1 MERRRRAARAPHE
14 VPQALHDEPKTGS
27 QSRLLTPGFRA
38 IVATQVFS
46 LLGIEILQF
55 VLPLHLLNLTGSGTL
70 YGGVVAAGFVPYI
83 ALSPMGGVIADRT
96 RKRGV
101 MAALDAV
108 LALIMLGYLAC
119 SGSQH
124 LVGITVFVLMVAF
137 AAQAIYHPCVQSALP
152 LVVPTERIPQAA
164 AVANQ
169 VSMITGIGGPVI
181 GGMVFGFF
189 GLAPIVVVAAVS
201 FAVSSALVLA
211 FVRIPYEPP
220 VRTEGVL
227 RTAAG
232 DIRDALHFLRMRPV
246 LWQIIAAA
254 TLINLF
260 GSAHGHRAGGACRG
274 RASGRRARGVHA
286 GALHGE
292 GHAAPRWACGGR
304 YRGRGGCAARC
315 GGALRCVRGHARELS
330 LGDGVLHG
338 GVDPYDVVSADGDAG
353 RARRQS
359 DGARDDVRQS
369 GYSCGADSVRCGV
382 RPCEPMVRRCA
393 GGGGNGACG
402 GANVALLPPRGMTLA
417 AEVRSQRMNRQ
428 HRVSAIH
435 VLGACESRGADC
447 GQGRIHAS

>member
-27 QSRLLTPGFRA
+27 QGRLLTPGFRA
-38 IVATQVFS
+38 IVVAQVFS

-152 LVVPTERIPQAA
+152 LVVPTERIPQAT

-260 GSAHGHRAGGACRG
+260 GSSFINIGTPYIVTESLGLSNQLMGIAQ
-274 RASGRRARGVHA
+274 
-286 GALHGE
+286 GAL
-292 GHAAPRWACGGR
+292 AVGGLL
-304 YRGRGGCAARC
+304 
-315 GGALRCVRGHARELS
+315 GGAL
-330 LGDGVLHG
+330 
-338 GVDPYDVVSADGDAG
+338 VVFMPERFTVKAT
-353 RARRQS
+353 
-359 DGARDDVRQS
+359 
-369 GYSCGADSVRCGV
+369 
-382 RPCEPMVRRCA
+382 
-393 GGGGNGACG
+393 
-402 GANVALLPPRGMTLA
+402 PRLVGLA
-417 AEVRSQRMNRQ
+417 AAGIGAVAAVLLVAGEPYVAFAGMLASYLWVMVCCMAASILMTSYLQMETPDELTGKVMGLAMMFGNLATPAGQIAYGAALDLASPWFVAALAAVATALVAVPMSRSFR
-428 HRVSAIH
+428 
-435 VLGACESRGADC
+435 RGE
-447 GQGRIHAS
+447 

>member
-27 QSRLLTPGFRA
+27 QSRLLTPRFRA
-38 IVATQVFS
+38 IVVAQVFS

-55 VLPLHLLNLTGSGTL
+55 VLPLHLLNLTGSGAL

-83 ALSPMGGVIADRT
+83 ALSPVGGVIADRT

-152 LVVPTERIPQAA
+152 LVVPTERIPQAT

-260 GSAHGHRAGGACRG
+260 GSSFINIGTPYIVTESLGLSNQLMGIAQ
-274 RASGRRARGVHA
+274 
-286 GALHGE
+286 GAL
-292 GHAAPRWACGGR
+292 AVGGLL
-304 YRGRGGCAARC
+304 
-315 GGALRCVRGHARELS
+315 GGAL
-330 LGDGVLHG
+330 
-338 GVDPYDVVSADGDAG
+338 VVFMPERFTVKAT
-353 RARRQS
+353 
-359 DGARDDVRQS
+359 
-369 GYSCGADSVRCGV
+369 
-382 RPCEPMVRRCA
+382 
-393 GGGGNGACG
+393 
-402 GANVALLPPRGMTLA
+402 PRLVGLA
-417 AEVRSQRMNRQ
+417 AAGIGSVAAVLLVAGEPYVAFAGMLASYLWVMVCCMAASILMTSYLQMETPDELTGKVMGLAMMFGNLATPAGQIAYGAAFDLASPWFVAALAAVATALVAVPMSRSFR
-428 HRVSAIH
+428 
-435 VLGACESRGADC
+435 RGE
-447 GQGRIHAS
+447 

>member
-1 MERRRRAARAPHE
+1 MESRSRTTRAPHE

-38 IVATQVFS
+38 IVVAQVFS

-55 VLPLHLLNLTGSGTL
+55 VLPLHLLNLTGSGAL

-152 LVVPTERIPQAA
+152 LVVPTERIPQAT

-254 TLINLF
+254 MLINLF
-260 GSAHGHRAGGACRG
+260 GTSFINIGTPYIVTESLGLSNQLMGIAQ
-274 RASGRRARGVHA
+274 
-286 GALHGE
+286 GAL
-292 GHAAPRWACGGR
+292 AVGGLL
-304 YRGRGGCAARC
+304 
-315 GGALRCVRGHARELS
+315 GGAL
-330 LGDGVLHG
+330 
-338 GVDPYDVVSADGDAG
+338 VVFMPERFTVKAT
-353 RARRQS
+353 
-359 DGARDDVRQS
+359 
-369 GYSCGADSVRCGV
+369 
-382 RPCEPMVRRCA
+382 
-393 GGGGNGACG
+393 
-402 GANVALLPPRGMTLA
+402 PRLVGLA
-417 AEVRSQRMNRQ
+417 AAGIGAVAAVLLVAGEPYVAFAGMLASYLWVMVCCMAASILMTSYLQMETPDELTGKVMGLAMMFGNLATPAGQIAYGAAFDLASPWFVAALAAVATALVAVPMSRSFR
-428 HRVSAIH
+428 
-435 VLGACESRGADC
+435 RGE
-447 GQGRIHAS
+447 

>member
-1 MERRRRAARAPHE
+1 MESRSRTTRAPHE

-38 IVATQVFS
+38 IVVAQVFS

-108 LALIMLGYLAC
+108 LALIMLGYIAC

-137 AAQAIYHPCVQSALP
+137 AAQAIYHSCVQSALP
-152 LVVPTERIPQAA
+152 LVVPTERIPQAT

-211 FVRIPYEPP
+211 FVRIPYEPQ

-260 GSAHGHRAGGACRG
+260 GSSFINIGTPYIVTESLGLSNQLMGIAQGALAVGGLLGGAFVVFMPERFTVE
-274 RASGRRARGVHA
+274 AT
-286 GALHGE
+286 
-292 GHAAPRWACGGR
+292 PRLVG
-304 YRGRGGCAARC
+304 
-315 GGALRCVRGHARELS
+315 
-330 LGDGVLHG
+330 
-338 GVDPYDVVSADGDAG
+338 
-353 RARRQS
+353 
-359 DGARDDVRQS
+359 
-369 GYSCGADSVRCGV
+369 
-382 RPCEPMVRRCA
+382 
-393 GGGGNGACG
+393 
-402 GANVALLPPRGMTLA
+402 LA
-417 AEVRSQRMNRQ
+417 AAGIGAVAAVLLVAGEPYVAFAGMLASYLWVMVCCMAASILMTSYLQMETPDELTGKVMGLAMMFGNLATPAGQIAYGAAFDLASPWFVAALAAVATALVAVPMSRSFR
-428 HRVSAIH
+428 
-435 VLGACESRGADC
+435 RGE
-447 GQGRIHAS
+447 

>member
-14 VPQALHDEPKTGS
+14 VPQVLHDEPKTGS

-38 IVATQVFS
+38 IVVAQVFS

-152 LVVPTERIPQAA
+152 LVVPTERIPQAT

-260 GSAHGHRAGGACRG
+260 GSSFINIGTPYIVTESLGLSNQLMGIAQ
-274 RASGRRARGVHA
+274 
-286 GALHGE
+286 GAL
-292 GHAAPRWACGGR
+292 AVGGLL
-304 YRGRGGCAARC
+304 
-315 GGALRCVRGHARELS
+315 GGAL
-330 LGDGVLHG
+330 
-338 GVDPYDVVSADGDAG
+338 VVFMPERFTVKAT
-353 RARRQS
+353 
-359 DGARDDVRQS
+359 
-369 GYSCGADSVRCGV
+369 
-382 RPCEPMVRRCA
+382 
-393 GGGGNGACG
+393 
-402 GANVALLPPRGMTLA
+402 PRLVGLA
-417 AEVRSQRMNRQ
+417 AAGIGAVAAVLLVAGEPYVAFAGMLASYLWVMVCCMAASILMTSYLQMETPDELTGKVMGLAMMFGNLATPAGQIAYGAAFDLASPWFVAALAAVVAVPMSRSFR
-428 HRVSAIH
+428 
-435 VLGACESRGADC
+435 RGE
-447 GQGRIHAS
+447 

>member
-38 IVATQVFS
+38 IVVAQVFS

-152 LVVPTERIPQAA
+152 LVVPTERIPQAT

-260 GSAHGHRAGGACRG
+260 GSSFINIGTPYIVTESLGLSNKLMGIAQ
-274 RASGRRARGVHA
+274 
-286 GALHGE
+286 GAL
-292 GHAAPRWACGGR
+292 AVGGLL
-304 YRGRGGCAARC
+304 
-315 GGALRCVRGHARELS
+315 GGAL
-330 LGDGVLHG
+330 
-338 GVDPYDVVSADGDAG
+338 VVFMPERFTVKAT
-353 RARRQS
+353 
-359 DGARDDVRQS
+359 
-369 GYSCGADSVRCGV
+369 
-382 RPCEPMVRRCA
+382 
-393 GGGGNGACG
+393 
-402 GANVALLPPRGMTLA
+402 PRLVGLA
-417 AEVRSQRMNRQ
+417 AAGIGAVAAVLLVAEEPYVAFAGMLASYLWVMVCCMAASILMTSYLQMETPDELTGKVMGLAMMFGNLATPAGQIAYGAAFDLASPWLVAALAAVATALVAVPMSRSFR
-428 HRVSAIH
+428 
-435 VLGACESRGADC
+435 RGE
-447 GQGRIHAS
+447 

>member
-1 MERRRRAARAPHE
+1 MESRSRTTRALHE

-38 IVATQVFS
+38 IVVAQLFS

-152 LVVPTERIPQAA
+152 LVVPTERIPQAT

-246 LWQIIAAA
+246 LWRIIAAA

-260 GSAHGHRAGGACRG
+260 GSSFINIGTPYIVTESLGLSNQLMGIAQ
-274 RASGRRARGVHA
+274 
-286 GALHGE
+286 GAL
-292 GHAAPRWACGGR
+292 AVGGLL
-304 YRGRGGCAARC
+304 
-315 GGALRCVRGHARELS
+315 GGAL
-330 LGDGVLHG
+330 
-338 GVDPYDVVSADGDAG
+338 VVFMPERFTVKAT
-353 RARRQS
+353 
-359 DGARDDVRQS
+359 
-369 GYSCGADSVRCGV
+369 
-382 RPCEPMVRRCA
+382 
-393 GGGGNGACG
+393 
-402 GANVALLPPRGMTLA
+402 PRLVGLA
-417 AEVRSQRMNRQ
+417 AAGIGAVAAVLLVAGEPYVAFAGMLASYLWVMVCCMAASILMTSYLQMETPDELTGKVMGLAMMFGNLATPAGQIAYGAAFDLASPWFVAALAAVATALVAVPMSRSFR
-428 HRVSAIH
+428 
-435 VLGACESRGADC
+435 RGE
-447 GQGRIHAS
+447 

>member
-1 MERRRRAARAPHE
+1 MEKRHRTTRAPHE

-27 QSRLLTPGFRA
+27 QSRLFTPGFRA
-38 IVATQVFS
+38 IVVAQVFS

-55 VLPLHLLNLTGSGTL
+55 VFPLHLLNLTGSGTL

-83 ALSPMGGVIADRT
+83 ALSPVGGVIADRT

-152 LVVPTERIPQAA
+152 LVVPTERIPQAT

-189 GLAPIVVVAAVS
+189 GLAPIIVVAAVS

-232 DIRDALHFLRMRPV
+232 DIRDALHFLRTRPV

-260 GSAHGHRAGGACRG
+260 GSSFINIGTPYIVTESLGLSNQLMGIAQ
-274 RASGRRARGVHA
+274 
-286 GALHGE
+286 GAL
-292 GHAAPRWACGGR
+292 AVGGLL
-304 YRGRGGCAARC
+304 
-315 GGALRCVRGHARELS
+315 GGALVVFMPERFTVKATPRLVGLAAA
-330 LGDGVLHG
+330 GIGAVAAVLLVAG
-338 GVDPYDVVSADGDAG
+338 EPYVAFAG
-353 RARRQS
+353 
-359 DGARDDVRQS
+359 
-369 GYSCGADSVRCGV
+369 
-382 RPCEPMVRRCA
+382 
-393 GGGGNGACG
+393 
-402 GANVALLPPRGMTLA
+402 TLA
-417 AEVRSQRMNRQ
+417 SYLWVMVCCMAASILMTSYLQMETPDELTGKVMGLAMMFGNLATPAGQIAYGAAFDLASPWFVAALAAVATALVAVPMSRS
-428 HRVSAIH
+428 
-435 VLGACESRGADC
+435 SRRGE
-447 GQGRIHAS
+447 

>member
-14 VPQALHDEPKTGS
+14 VPQALHDEPKTDS

-38 IVATQVFS
+38 IVVTQVFS

-152 LVVPTERIPQAA
+152 LVVPTECIPQAT

-260 GSAHGHRAGGACRG
+260 GSSFINIGTPYIVTESLGLSNQLMGIAQ
-274 RASGRRARGVHA
+274 
-286 GALHGE
+286 GAL
-292 GHAAPRWACGGR
+292 AVGGLL
-304 YRGRGGCAARC
+304 
-315 GGALRCVRGHARELS
+315 GGAL
-330 LGDGVLHG
+330 
-338 GVDPYDVVSADGDAG
+338 VVFMPERFTVKAT
-353 RARRQS
+353 
-359 DGARDDVRQS
+359 
-369 GYSCGADSVRCGV
+369 
-382 RPCEPMVRRCA
+382 
-393 GGGGNGACG
+393 
-402 GANVALLPPRGMTLA
+402 PRLVGLA
-417 AEVRSQRMNRQ
+417 AAGIGAVAAVLLVAGEPYVAFAGMLASYLWVMVCCMAASILMTSYLQMETPDELTGKVMGLAMMFGNLATPAGQIAYGAAFDLASPWFVAALAAVATALVAVPMSRSFR
-428 HRVSAIH
+428 
-435 VLGACESRGADC
+435 RGE
-447 GQGRIHAS
+447 

>member
-1 MERRRRAARAPHE
+1 MESRSRTTRALHE

-38 IVATQVFS
+38 IVVAQLFS

-83 ALSPMGGVIADRT
+83 ALSPVGGVIADRT

-152 LVVPTERIPQAA
+152 LVVPTERIPQVT

-260 GSAHGHRAGGACRG
+260 GSSFINIGTPYIVTESLGLSNQLMGIAQ
-274 RASGRRARGVHA
+274 
-286 GALHGE
+286 GAL
-292 GHAAPRWACGGR
+292 AVGGLL
-304 YRGRGGCAARC
+304 
-315 GGALRCVRGHARELS
+315 GGAL
-330 LGDGVLHG
+330 
-338 GVDPYDVVSADGDAG
+338 VVFMPERFTVKAT
-353 RARRQS
+353 
-359 DGARDDVRQS
+359 
-369 GYSCGADSVRCGV
+369 
-382 RPCEPMVRRCA
+382 
-393 GGGGNGACG
+393 
-402 GANVALLPPRGMTLA
+402 PRLVGLA
-417 AEVRSQRMNRQ
+417 AAGIGAVAAVLLVAGEPYVAFAGMLASYLWVMVCCMAASILMTSYLQMETPDELTGKVMGLAMMFGNLATPAGQIAYGAAFDLASPWFVAALAAVATALVAVPMSRSFR
-428 HRVSAIH
+428 
-435 VLGACESRGADC
+435 RGE
-447 GQGRIHAS
+447 

>member
-1 MERRRRAARAPHE
+1 MERRHRTARAPHE

-38 IVATQVFS
+38 IVMAQVFS

-83 ALSPMGGVIADRT
+83 ALSPVGGVIADRT

-108 LALIMLGYLAC
+108 LALIVLGYLAC

-124 LVGITVFVLMVAF
+124 IVGITVFVLMVAF

-152 LVVPTERIPQAA
+152 LVVPAERIPQAT

-220 VRTEGVL
+220 ARTEGVL

-232 DIRDALHFLRMRPV
+232 DIRDALHFLRARPV

-260 GSAHGHRAGGACRG
+260 GSSFINIGTPYIVTESLGLSNQLMGIAQ
-274 RASGRRARGVHA
+274 
-286 GALHGE
+286 GAL
-292 GHAAPRWACGGR
+292 AVGGLL
-304 YRGRGGCAARC
+304 
-315 GGALRCVRGHARELS
+315 GGAL
-330 LGDGVLHG
+330 
-338 GVDPYDVVSADGDAG
+338 VVFMPERFTVKAT
-353 RARRQS
+353 
-359 DGARDDVRQS
+359 
-369 GYSCGADSVRCGV
+369 
-382 RPCEPMVRRCA
+382 
-393 GGGGNGACG
+393 
-402 GANVALLPPRGMTLA
+402 PRLVGLA
-417 AEVRSQRMNRQ
+417 AAGIGAVAVVLLVAGEPYVAFAGMLASYLWVMVCCMAASILMTSHLQMETPDELTGKVMGLAMMFGNLATPAGQIAYGAAFDLASPWFVAALAAVATALVAAPMSRSFR
-428 HRVSAIH
+428 
-435 VLGACESRGADC
+435 RGE
-447 GQGRIHAS
+447 

>member
-38 IVATQVFS
+38 IVVAQVFS

-83 ALSPMGGVIADRT
+83 ALSPVGGVIADRT

-152 LVVPTERIPQAA
+152 LVVPIERIPQAT

-201 FAVSSALVLA
+201 FAVSSAMVLA

-227 RTAAG
+227 RTATG

-260 GSAHGHRAGGACRG
+260 GSSFINIGTPYIVTESLGLSNQLMGIAQGALAVGGLLGGAIVVFMPERFTVK
-274 RASGRRARGVHA
+274 AT
-286 GALHGE
+286 
-292 GHAAPRWACGGR
+292 PRLVG
-304 YRGRGGCAARC
+304 
-315 GGALRCVRGHARELS
+315 
-330 LGDGVLHG
+330 
-338 GVDPYDVVSADGDAG
+338 
-353 RARRQS
+353 
-359 DGARDDVRQS
+359 
-369 GYSCGADSVRCGV
+369 
-382 RPCEPMVRRCA
+382 
-393 GGGGNGACG
+393 
-402 GANVALLPPRGMTLA
+402 LA
-417 AEVRSQRMNRQ
+417 AAGIGAVAAVLLVAGEPYVAFAGMLASYLWVMVCCMAASILMTSYLQMETPDELIGKVMGLAMMFGNLATPAGQIAYGAAFDLASPWFVAALAAVATALAAVPMSRSFR
-428 HRVSAIH
+428 
-435 VLGACESRGADC
+435 RGE
-447 GQGRIHAS
+447 

>member
-1 MERRRRAARAPHE
+1 MERRRRTARAPHE

-38 IVATQVFS
+38 IVVAQVFS

-83 ALSPMGGVIADRT
+83 ALSPVGGVIADRT

-152 LVVPTERIPQAA
+152 LVVPTERIPQAT

-220 VRTEGVL
+220 ARTEGVL

-232 DIRDALHFLRMRPV
+232 DIRDALHFLHIRPV
-246 LWQIIAAA
+246 LWQIIAGA

-260 GSAHGHRAGGACRG
+260 GSSFINIGTPYIVTESLGLSNQLMGIAQ
-274 RASGRRARGVHA
+274 
-286 GALHGE
+286 GAL
-292 GHAAPRWACGGR
+292 AVGGLL
-304 YRGRGGCAARC
+304 
-315 GGALRCVRGHARELS
+315 GGAL
-330 LGDGVLHG
+330 
-338 GVDPYDVVSADGDAG
+338 VVFMPERFTVKAT
-353 RARRQS
+353 
-359 DGARDDVRQS
+359 
-369 GYSCGADSVRCGV
+369 
-382 RPCEPMVRRCA
+382 
-393 GGGGNGACG
+393 
-402 GANVALLPPRGMTLA
+402 PRLVGLA
-417 AEVRSQRMNRQ
+417 AAGIGAVAIVLLVAGEPYVAFAGMLASYLWVMVCCMAASILMTSYLQMETPDELTGKVMGLAMMFGNLATPAAVSTALVAVPMSRSFR
-428 HRVSAIH
+428 
-435 VLGACESRGADC
+435 RGE
-447 GQGRIHAS
+447 

>member
-1 MERRRRAARAPHE
+1 MERRLRTTRAPRE

-38 IVATQVFS
+38 IVVAQVFS

-83 ALSPMGGVIADRT
+83 ALSPVGGVIADRT

-152 LVVPTERIPQAA
+152 LVVPIERIPQAT

-201 FAVSSALVLA
+201 FAVSSAMVLA

-227 RTAAG
+227 RTATG

-260 GSAHGHRAGGACRG
+260 GSSFINIGTPYIVTESLGLSNQLMGIAQGALAVGGLLGGAIVVFMPERFTVK
-274 RASGRRARGVHA
+274 AT
-286 GALHGE
+286 
-292 GHAAPRWACGGR
+292 PRLVG
-304 YRGRGGCAARC
+304 
-315 GGALRCVRGHARELS
+315 
-330 LGDGVLHG
+330 
-338 GVDPYDVVSADGDAG
+338 
-353 RARRQS
+353 
-359 DGARDDVRQS
+359 
-369 GYSCGADSVRCGV
+369 
-382 RPCEPMVRRCA
+382 
-393 GGGGNGACG
+393 
-402 GANVALLPPRGMTLA
+402 LA
-417 AEVRSQRMNRQ
+417 AAGIGAVAAVLLVAGEPYVAFAGMLASYLWVMVCCMAASILMTSYLQMETPDELTGKVMGLAMMFGNLATPAGQIAYGAAFDLASPWFVAALAAVATALVAVPMSRSFR
-428 HRVSAIH
+428 
-435 VLGACESRGADC
+435 RGE
-447 GQGRIHAS
+447 

>member
-1 MERRRRAARAPHE
+1 MERRSRTTRAPHE

-38 IVATQVFS
+38 IVVAQVFS

-152 LVVPTERIPQAA
+152 LVVPTERIPQAT

-260 GSAHGHRAGGACRG
+260 GSSFINIGTPYIVTESLGLSNQLMGIAQ
-274 RASGRRARGVHA
+274 
-286 GALHGE
+286 GAL
-292 GHAAPRWACGGR
+292 AVGGLL
-304 YRGRGGCAARC
+304 
-315 GGALRCVRGHARELS
+315 GGAL
-330 LGDGVLHG
+330 
-338 GVDPYDVVSADGDAG
+338 VVFMPERFTVKAT
-353 RARRQS
+353 
-359 DGARDDVRQS
+359 
-369 GYSCGADSVRCGV
+369 
-382 RPCEPMVRRCA
+382 
-393 GGGGNGACG
+393 
-402 GANVALLPPRGMTLA
+402 PRLVGLA
-417 AEVRSQRMNRQ
+417 AAGIGAVAAVLLVAGEPYVAFAGMLASYLWVMVCCMAASILMTSYLQMETPDELTGKVMGLAMMFGNLATPAGQIAYGAALDLASPWFVAALAAVATALVAVPMSRSFR
-428 HRVSAIH
+428 
-435 VLGACESRGADC
+435 RGE
-447 GQGRIHAS
+447 

>member
-38 IVATQVFS
+38 IVVAQVFS

-152 LVVPTERIPQAA
+152 LVVPTERIPQAT

-246 LWQIIAAA
+246 LGQIIAAA

-260 GSAHGHRAGGACRG
+260 GSSFINIGTPYIVTESLGLSNQLMGIAQ
-274 RASGRRARGVHA
+274 
-286 GALHGE
+286 GAL
-292 GHAAPRWACGGR
+292 AVGGLL
-304 YRGRGGCAARC
+304 
-315 GGALRCVRGHARELS
+315 GGAL
-330 LGDGVLHG
+330 
-338 GVDPYDVVSADGDAG
+338 VVFMPERFTVKAT
-353 RARRQS
+353 
-359 DGARDDVRQS
+359 
-369 GYSCGADSVRCGV
+369 
-382 RPCEPMVRRCA
+382 
-393 GGGGNGACG
+393 
-402 GANVALLPPRGMTLA
+402 PRLVGLA
-417 AEVRSQRMNRQ
+417 AAGIGAVAAVLLVAGEPYVAFAGMLASYLWVMVCCMAASILMTSYLQMETPDELTGKVMGLAMMFGNLATPAGQIAYGAAFDLASPWFVAALAAVATALVAVPMSRSFR
-428 HRVSAIH
+428 
-435 VLGACESRGADC
+435 RGE
-447 GQGRIHAS
+447 

>member
-1 MERRRRAARAPHE
+1 MERRRRATRAPHE

-38 IVATQVFS
+38 IVVAQVFS

-152 LVVPTERIPQAA
+152 LVVPTERIPQAT

-201 FAVSSALVLA
+201 FSVSSALVLA

-246 LWQIIAAA
+246 LCQIIAAA

-260 GSAHGHRAGGACRG
+260 GSSFINIGTPYIVTESLGLSNQLMGIAHGALAVGG
-274 RASGRRARGVHA
+274 
-286 GALHGE
+286 LL
-292 GHAAPRWACGGR
+292 
-304 YRGRGGCAARC
+304 
-315 GGALRCVRGHARELS
+315 GGAL
-330 LGDGVLHG
+330 
-338 GVDPYDVVSADGDAG
+338 VVFMPERFTVKAT
-353 RARRQS
+353 
-359 DGARDDVRQS
+359 
-369 GYSCGADSVRCGV
+369 
-382 RPCEPMVRRCA
+382 
-393 GGGGNGACG
+393 
-402 GANVALLPPRGMTLA
+402 PRLVGLA
-417 AEVRSQRMNRQ
+417 AAGIGVVAAVLLVAGEPYVAFAGMLASYLWVMVCCMAASILMTSYLQMETPDELTGKVMGLAMMFGNLATPAGQIAYGAAFDLASPWFVAALAAVATALVAVPMSRSFR
-428 HRVSAIH
+428 
-435 VLGACESRGADC
+435 RGE
-447 GQGRIHAS
+447 

>member
-38 IVATQVFS
+38 IVVAQVFS

-83 ALSPMGGVIADRT
+83 ALSPVGGVIADRT

-152 LVVPTERIPQAA
+152 LVVPTERIPQAT

-260 GSAHGHRAGGACRG
+260 GSSFINIGTPYIVTESLGLSNQLMGIAQ
-274 RASGRRARGVHA
+274 
-286 GALHGE
+286 GAL
-292 GHAAPRWACGGR
+292 AVGGLL
-304 YRGRGGCAARC
+304 
-315 GGALRCVRGHARELS
+315 GGALVVFIPERFTVKATPRLVGLAAAGIGAVAAVLLVAGEPYVAFAGMLASYLWVMVCCMAASILMTSYLQMETPDELTGKVMG
-330 LGDGVLHG
+330 LAMMFGNLAT
-338 GVDPYDVVSADGDAG
+338 PAG
-353 RARRQS
+353 QIAY
-359 DGARDDVRQS
+359 GAAFDLASPWFV
-369 GYSCGADSVRCGV
+369 
-382 RPCEPMVRRCA
+382 
-393 GGGGNGACG
+393 
-402 GANVALLPPRGMTLA
+402 VALAAVATALVAVPMSRSFRRG
-417 AEVRSQRMNRQ
+417 E
-428 HRVSAIH
+428 
-435 VLGACESRGADC
+435 
-447 GQGRIHAS
+447 

>member
-38 IVATQVFS
+38 IVVAQVFS

-101 MAALDAV
+101 MSALDAV

-152 LVVPTERIPQAA
+152 LVVPTERIPQAT

-260 GSAHGHRAGGACRG
+260 GSSFINIGTPYIVTESLGLSNQLMGIAQ
-274 RASGRRARGVHA
+274 
-286 GALHGE
+286 GAL
-292 GHAAPRWACGGR
+292 AVGGLL
-304 YRGRGGCAARC
+304 
-315 GGALRCVRGHARELS
+315 GGAL
-330 LGDGVLHG
+330 
-338 GVDPYDVVSADGDAG
+338 VVFMPERFTVKAT
-353 RARRQS
+353 
-359 DGARDDVRQS
+359 
-369 GYSCGADSVRCGV
+369 
-382 RPCEPMVRRCA
+382 
-393 GGGGNGACG
+393 
-402 GANVALLPPRGMTLA
+402 PRLVGLA
-417 AEVRSQRMNRQ
+417 AAGIGAVAAVLLVAGEPYVAFAGMLASYLWVMVCCMAASILMTSYLQMETPDELTGKVMGLAMMFGNLATPAGQIAYGAAFDLASPWFVAALAAVATALVAVPMSRSFR
-428 HRVSAIH
+428 
-435 VLGACESRGADC
+435 RGE
-447 GQGRIHAS
+447 

>member
-38 IVATQVFS
+38 IVVAQVFS

-152 LVVPTERIPQAA
+152 LVVPTERIPQAT

-232 DIRDALHFLRMRPV
+232 DIRDALHFMRMRPV
-246 LWQIIAAA
+246 LWRIIAAA

-260 GSAHGHRAGGACRG
+260 GSSFINIGTPYIVTESLGLSNQLMGIAQ
-274 RASGRRARGVHA
+274 
-286 GALHGE
+286 GAL
-292 GHAAPRWACGGR
+292 AVGGLL
-304 YRGRGGCAARC
+304 
-315 GGALRCVRGHARELS
+315 GGAL
-330 LGDGVLHG
+330 
-338 GVDPYDVVSADGDAG
+338 VVFMPERFTVKAT
-353 RARRQS
+353 
-359 DGARDDVRQS
+359 
-369 GYSCGADSVRCGV
+369 
-382 RPCEPMVRRCA
+382 
-393 GGGGNGACG
+393 
-402 GANVALLPPRGMTLA
+402 PRLVGLA
-417 AEVRSQRMNRQ
+417 AAGIGAVAAVLLVAGEPYVAFAGMLASYLWVMVCCMAASILMTSYLQMETPDELTGKVMGLAMMFGNLATPAGQIAYGAAFDLASPWFVAALAAVATALVAVPMSRSFR
-428 HRVSAIH
+428 
-435 VLGACESRGADC
+435 RGE
-447 GQGRIHAS
+447 

>member
-38 IVATQVFS
+38 IVVAQVFS

-83 ALSPMGGVIADRT
+83 ALSPVGGVIADRT

-101 MAALDAV
+101 MSALDAV

-152 LVVPTERIPQAA
+152 LVVPIERIPQAT

-201 FAVSSALVLA
+201 FVVSSALVLA

-260 GSAHGHRAGGACRG
+260 GSSFINIGTPYIVTESLGLSNQLMGIAQ
-274 RASGRRARGVHA
+274 
-286 GALHGE
+286 GAL
-292 GHAAPRWACGGR
+292 AVGGLL
-304 YRGRGGCAARC
+304 
-315 GGALRCVRGHARELS
+315 GGAL
-330 LGDGVLHG
+330 
-338 GVDPYDVVSADGDAG
+338 VVFMPERFTVKAT
-353 RARRQS
+353 
-359 DGARDDVRQS
+359 
-369 GYSCGADSVRCGV
+369 
-382 RPCEPMVRRCA
+382 
-393 GGGGNGACG
+393 
-402 GANVALLPPRGMTLA
+402 PRLVGLA
-417 AEVRSQRMNRQ
+417 AAGIGAVAAVLLVAGEPYVAFAGMLASYLWVMVFCMAASILMTSYLQMETPDELTGKVMGLAMMFGNLATPAGQIAYGAAFDLASPWFVAALAAVATALVAVPMSRSFR
-428 HRVSAIH
+428 
-435 VLGACESRGADC
+435 RGE
-447 GQGRIHAS
+447 

>member
-38 IVATQVFS
+38 IVVAQVFS

-152 LVVPTERIPQAA
+152 LVVPTERIPQAT

-246 LWQIIAAA
+246 LWQIIVAA

-260 GSAHGHRAGGACRG
+260 GSSFINIGTPYIVTESLGLSNQLMGIAQ
-274 RASGRRARGVHA
+274 
-286 GALHGE
+286 GAL
-292 GHAAPRWACGGR
+292 AVGGLL
-304 YRGRGGCAARC
+304 
-315 GGALRCVRGHARELS
+315 GGAL
-330 LGDGVLHG
+330 
-338 GVDPYDVVSADGDAG
+338 VVFMPERFTVKAT
-353 RARRQS
+353 
-359 DGARDDVRQS
+359 
-369 GYSCGADSVRCGV
+369 
-382 RPCEPMVRRCA
+382 
-393 GGGGNGACG
+393 
-402 GANVALLPPRGMTLA
+402 PRLVGLA
-417 AEVRSQRMNRQ
+417 AAGIGAVAAVLLVAGEPYVAFAGMLASYLWVMVCCMAASILMTSYLQMETPDELTGKVMGLAMMFGNLATPAGQIAYGAAFDLASPWFVAALAAVATALVAVPMSRSFR
-428 HRVSAIH
+428 
-435 VLGACESRGADC
+435 RGE
-447 GQGRIHAS
+447 

>member
-38 IVATQVFS
+38 IVVAQVFS

-152 LVVPTERIPQAA
+152 LVVPTERIPQAT

-246 LWQIIAAA
+246 LWRIIAAA

-260 GSAHGHRAGGACRG
+260 GSSFINIGTPYIVTESLGLSNQLMGIAQ
-274 RASGRRARGVHA
+274 
-286 GALHGE
+286 GAL
-292 GHAAPRWACGGR
+292 AVGGLL
-304 YRGRGGCAARC
+304 
-315 GGALRCVRGHARELS
+315 GGALVVFMPERFTVKATPRLVGLAAAGIGAVAAVLLVAGEPYVAFAGMLASYLWVMVCCMAASILMTSYLQMETPDELTGKVMG
-330 LGDGVLHG
+330 LAMMFGNLAT
-338 GVDPYDVVSADGDAG
+338 PAG
-353 RARRQS
+353 RIAY
-359 DGARDDVRQS
+359 GAAFDLAS
-369 GYSCGADSVRCGV
+369 
-382 RPCEPMVRRCA
+382 PWF
-393 GGGGNGACG
+393 
-402 GANVALLPPRGMTLA
+402 VAALA
-417 AEVRSQRMNRQ
+417 AVATALVAVPMSRSFR
-428 HRVSAIH
+428 
-435 VLGACESRGADC
+435 RGE
-447 GQGRIHAS
+447 

>member
-1 MERRRRAARAPHE
+1 MERRRRTVRAPHE

-38 IVATQVFS
+38 IVVAQVFS

-152 LVVPTERIPQAA
+152 LVVPTERIPQAT

-260 GSAHGHRAGGACRG
+260 GSSFINIGTPYIVTESLGLSNQLMGIAQ
-274 RASGRRARGVHA
+274 
-286 GALHGE
+286 GAL
-292 GHAAPRWACGGR
+292 AVGGLL
-304 YRGRGGCAARC
+304 
-315 GGALRCVRGHARELS
+315 GGAL
-330 LGDGVLHG
+330 
-338 GVDPYDVVSADGDAG
+338 
-353 RARRQS
+353 
-359 DGARDDVRQS
+359 
-369 GYSCGADSVRCGV
+369 
-382 RPCEPMVRRCA
+382 
-393 GGGGNGACG
+393 
-402 GANVALLPPRGMTLA
+402 VAFMPERFTVKATPRLVGLA
-417 AEVRSQRMNRQ
+417 AAGIGAVAAVLLVAGEPYVAFAGMLASYLWVMVCCMAASILMTSYLQMETPDELTGKVMGLAMMFGNLATPAGQIAYGAAFDLASPWFVAALAAVATALVAVPMSRSFR
-428 HRVSAIH
+428 
-435 VLGACESRGADC
+435 RGE
-447 GQGRIHAS
+447 

>member
-38 IVATQVFS
+38 IVVAQVFS

-83 ALSPMGGVIADRT
+83 ALSPVGGVIADRT

-108 LALIMLGYLAC
+108 LTLIMLGYLAC

-152 LVVPTERIPQAA
+152 LVVPTERIPQAT

-260 GSAHGHRAGGACRG
+260 GSSFINIGTPYIVTESLGLSNQLMGIAQ
-274 RASGRRARGVHA
+274 
-286 GALHGE
+286 GAL
-292 GHAAPRWACGGR
+292 AVGGLL
-304 YRGRGGCAARC
+304 
-315 GGALRCVRGHARELS
+315 GGAL
-330 LGDGVLHG
+330 
-338 GVDPYDVVSADGDAG
+338 VVFMPE
-353 RARRQS
+353 RFT
-359 DGARDDVRQS
+359 VK
-369 GYSCGADSVRCGV
+369 VT
-382 RPCEPMVRRCA
+382 
-393 GGGGNGACG
+393 
-402 GANVALLPPRGMTLA
+402 PRLVGLA
-417 AEVRSQRMNRQ
+417 AAGIGAVAAVLLVAGEPYVAFAGMLASYLWVMVCCMAASILMTSYLQMETPDELTGKVMGLAMMFGNLATPAGQIAYGAAFDLASPWFVAALAAVATALVAVPMSRSFR
-428 HRVSAIH
+428 
-435 VLGACESRGADC
+435 RGE
-447 GQGRIHAS
+447 

>member
-38 IVATQVFS
+38 IVVAQVFS

-83 ALSPMGGVIADRT
+83 ALSPVGGVIADRT

-152 LVVPTERIPQAA
+152 LVVPTERIPQAT

-260 GSAHGHRAGGACRG
+260 GSSFINIGTPYIVTESLGLSNQLMGIAQ
-274 RASGRRARGVHA
+274 
-286 GALHGE
+286 GAL
-292 GHAAPRWACGGR
+292 AVGGLL
-304 YRGRGGCAARC
+304 
-315 GGALRCVRGHARELS
+315 GGAL
-330 LGDGVLHG
+330 
-338 GVDPYDVVSADGDAG
+338 VVFMPERFTVKAT
-353 RARRQS
+353 
-359 DGARDDVRQS
+359 
-369 GYSCGADSVRCGV
+369 
-382 RPCEPMVRRCA
+382 
-393 GGGGNGACG
+393 
-402 GANVALLPPRGMTLA
+402 PRLVGLA
-417 AEVRSQRMNRQ
+417 AAGIGAVAAVLLVAGEPYAAFAGMLASYLWVMVCCMAASILMTSYLQMETPDELTGKVMGLAMMFGNLATPAGQIAYGAAFDLASPWFVAALAAVATALVAVPMSRSFR
-428 HRVSAIH
+428 
-435 VLGACESRGADC
+435 RGE
-447 GQGRIHAS
+447 

>member
-1 MERRRRAARAPHE
+1 MERRLRTTRAPRE

-38 IVATQVFS
+38 IVVAQVFS

-152 LVVPTERIPQAA
+152 LVVPTERIPQAT

-211 FVRIPYEPP
+211 LVRIPYEPP

-246 LWQIIAAA
+246 LWRIIAAA
-254 TLINLF
+254 TLINLS
-260 GSAHGHRAGGACRG
+260 GSSFINIGTPYIVTESLGLSNQLMGIAQ
-274 RASGRRARGVHA
+274 
-286 GALHGE
+286 GAL
-292 GHAAPRWACGGR
+292 AVGGLL
-304 YRGRGGCAARC
+304 
-315 GGALRCVRGHARELS
+315 GGAL
-330 LGDGVLHG
+330 
-338 GVDPYDVVSADGDAG
+338 VVFMPERFTVKAT
-353 RARRQS
+353 
-359 DGARDDVRQS
+359 
-369 GYSCGADSVRCGV
+369 
-382 RPCEPMVRRCA
+382 
-393 GGGGNGACG
+393 
-402 GANVALLPPRGMTLA
+402 PRLVGLA
-417 AEVRSQRMNRQ
+417 AAGIGAVAAVLLVAGEPYVAFAGMLASYLWVMVCCMAASILMTSYLQMETPDELTGKVMGLAMMFGNLATPAGQIAYGAAFDLASPWFVAALAAVATALVAVPMSRSFR
-428 HRVSAIH
+428 
-435 VLGACESRGADC
+435 RGE
-447 GQGRIHAS
+447 

>member
-14 VPQALHDEPKTGS
+14 VPQALHGEPKTGS

-38 IVATQVFS
+38 IVVAQVFS

-108 LALIMLGYLAC
+108 LAFIMLGYLAC

-152 LVVPTERIPQAA
+152 LVVPIERIPQAT

-260 GSAHGHRAGGACRG
+260 GSSFINIGTPYIVTESLGLSNQLMGIAQ
-274 RASGRRARGVHA
+274 
-286 GALHGE
+286 GAL
-292 GHAAPRWACGGR
+292 AVGGLL
-304 YRGRGGCAARC
+304 
-315 GGALRCVRGHARELS
+315 GGAL
-330 LGDGVLHG
+330 
-338 GVDPYDVVSADGDAG
+338 VVFMPERFTVKAT
-353 RARRQS
+353 
-359 DGARDDVRQS
+359 
-369 GYSCGADSVRCGV
+369 
-382 RPCEPMVRRCA
+382 
-393 GGGGNGACG
+393 
-402 GANVALLPPRGMTLA
+402 PRLVGLA
-417 AEVRSQRMNRQ
+417 AAGIGAVAAVLLVAGEPYVAFAGMLASYLWVMVCCMAASILMTSYLQMETPDELTGKVMGLAMMFGNLATPAGQIAYGAAFDLASPWFVAALAAVATALVAVPMSRSFR
-428 HRVSAIH
+428 
-435 VLGACESRGADC
+435 RGE
-447 GQGRIHAS
+447 

>member
-1 MERRRRAARAPHE
+1 MESRGRATRAPHE

-38 IVATQVFS
+38 IVVAQVFS

-83 ALSPMGGVIADRT
+83 ALSPVGGVIADRT

-152 LVVPTERIPQAA
+152 LVVPTERIPQAT

-211 FVRIPYEPP
+211 LVHIPYEPP

-260 GSAHGHRAGGACRG
+260 GSSFINIGTPYIVTESLGLSNQLMGIAQ
-274 RASGRRARGVHA
+274 
-286 GALHGE
+286 GAL
-292 GHAAPRWACGGR
+292 AVGGLL
-304 YRGRGGCAARC
+304 
-315 GGALRCVRGHARELS
+315 GGAL
-330 LGDGVLHG
+330 
-338 GVDPYDVVSADGDAG
+338 VVFMPERFTVKAT
-353 RARRQS
+353 
-359 DGARDDVRQS
+359 
-369 GYSCGADSVRCGV
+369 
-382 RPCEPMVRRCA
+382 
-393 GGGGNGACG
+393 
-402 GANVALLPPRGMTLA
+402 PRLVGLA
-417 AEVRSQRMNRQ
+417 AAGIGAVAAVLLVAGEPYVAFAGMLASYLWVMVCCMAASILMTSYLQMETPDELTGKVMGLAMMFGNLATPAGQIAYGAAFDLASPWFVAALAAVATALVAVPMSRSFR
-428 HRVSAIH
+428 
-435 VLGACESRGADC
+435 RGE
-447 GQGRIHAS
+447 

>member
-1 MERRRRAARAPHE
+1 MESRSRTTRAPHE

-38 IVATQVFS
+38 IVVAQVFS

-83 ALSPMGGVIADRT
+83 ALSPVGGVVADRT

-108 LALIMLGYLAC
+108 LALIMLGYLAF

-152 LVVPTERIPQAA
+152 LVVPTERIPQAT

-169 VSMITGIGGPVI
+169 GSMITGIGGPVI

-260 GSAHGHRAGGACRG
+260 GSSFINIGTPYIVTESLGLSNQLMGIAQ
-274 RASGRRARGVHA
+274 
-286 GALHGE
+286 GAL
-292 GHAAPRWACGGR
+292 AVGGLL
-304 YRGRGGCAARC
+304 
-315 GGALRCVRGHARELS
+315 GGAL
-330 LGDGVLHG
+330 
-338 GVDPYDVVSADGDAG
+338 VVFMPERFTVKAT
-353 RARRQS
+353 
-359 DGARDDVRQS
+359 
-369 GYSCGADSVRCGV
+369 
-382 RPCEPMVRRCA
+382 
-393 GGGGNGACG
+393 
-402 GANVALLPPRGMTLA
+402 PRLVGLA
-417 AEVRSQRMNRQ
+417 AAGIGAVAAVLLVAGEPYVAFAGMLASYLWVMVCCMAASILMTSYLQMETPDELIGKVMGLAMMFGNLATPAGQIAYGAAFDLASPWFVAALAAVATALVAVPMSRSFR
-428 HRVSAIH
+428 
-435 VLGACESRGADC
+435 RGE
-447 GQGRIHAS
+447 

>member
-38 IVATQVFS
+38 IVVAQVFS

-152 LVVPTERIPQAA
+152 LVVPTERIPQAT

-220 VRTEGVL
+220 VRTESVL

-260 GSAHGHRAGGACRG
+260 GSSFINIGTPYIVTESLGLSNQLMGIAQ
-274 RASGRRARGVHA
+274 
-286 GALHGE
+286 GAL
-292 GHAAPRWACGGR
+292 AVGGLL
-304 YRGRGGCAARC
+304 
-315 GGALRCVRGHARELS
+315 GGAL
-330 LGDGVLHG
+330 
-338 GVDPYDVVSADGDAG
+338 VVFMPERFTVKAT
-353 RARRQS
+353 
-359 DGARDDVRQS
+359 
-369 GYSCGADSVRCGV
+369 
-382 RPCEPMVRRCA
+382 
-393 GGGGNGACG
+393 
-402 GANVALLPPRGMTLA
+402 PRLVGLA
-417 AEVRSQRMNRQ
+417 AAGIGAVAAVLLVAGEPYVAFTGMLVSYLWVMVCCMAASILMTSYLQMETPDELTGKVMGLAMMFGNLATPAGQIAYGAAFDLASPWFVAALAAVATALVAVPMSRSFR
-428 HRVSAIH
+428 
-435 VLGACESRGADC
+435 RGE
-447 GQGRIHAS
+447 

>member
-38 IVATQVFS
+38 IVVAQVFS

-152 LVVPTERIPQAA
+152 LVVPTERIPQAT

-246 LWQIIAAA
+246 LWRIIAAA

-260 GSAHGHRAGGACRG
+260 GSSFINIGTPYIVTESLGLSNQLMGIAQ
-274 RASGRRARGVHA
+274 
-286 GALHGE
+286 GAL
-292 GHAAPRWACGGR
+292 AVGGLL
-304 YRGRGGCAARC
+304 
-315 GGALRCVRGHARELS
+315 GGAL
-330 LGDGVLHG
+330 
-338 GVDPYDVVSADGDAG
+338 VVFMPERFTVKAT
-353 RARRQS
+353 
-359 DGARDDVRQS
+359 
-369 GYSCGADSVRCGV
+369 
-382 RPCEPMVRRCA
+382 
-393 GGGGNGACG
+393 
-402 GANVALLPPRGMTLA
+402 PRLVVLA
-417 AEVRSQRMNRQ
+417 AAGIGAVAAVLLVAGEPYVAFAGMLASYLWVMVCCMAASILMTSYLQMETPDELTGKVMGLAMMFGNLATPAGQIAYGAAFDLASPWFVAALAAVATALVAVPMSRSFR
-428 HRVSAIH
+428 
-435 VLGACESRGADC
+435 RGE
-447 GQGRIHAS
+447 

>member
-38 IVATQVFS
+38 IVVAQVFS

-152 LVVPTERIPQAA
+152 LVVPTERIPQAT

-260 GSAHGHRAGGACRG
+260 GSSFINIGTPYIVTESLGLSNQLMGIAQ
-274 RASGRRARGVHA
+274 
-286 GALHGE
+286 GAL
-292 GHAAPRWACGGR
+292 AVGGLL
-304 YRGRGGCAARC
+304 
-315 GGALRCVRGHARELS
+315 GGAL
-330 LGDGVLHG
+330 
-338 GVDPYDVVSADGDAG
+338 VVFMPERFTVKAT
-353 RARRQS
+353 
-359 DGARDDVRQS
+359 
-369 GYSCGADSVRCGV
+369 
-382 RPCEPMVRRCA
+382 
-393 GGGGNGACG
+393 
-402 GANVALLPPRGMTLA
+402 PRLVGLA
-417 AEVRSQRMNRQ
+417 AAGIGAVAAVLLVAGEPYVVFAGMLASYLWVMVCCMAASILMTSYLQMETPDELTGKVMGLAMMFGNLATPAGQIAYGAAFDLASPWFVAALAAVATALVAVPMSRSF
-428 HRVSAIH
+428 HR
-435 VLGACESRGADC
+435 GE
-447 GQGRIHAS
+447 

>member
-38 IVATQVFS
+38 IVVAQVFS

-152 LVVPTERIPQAA
+152 LVVPTERIPQAT

-227 RTAAG
+227 RTATG

-260 GSAHGHRAGGACRG
+260 GSSFINIGTPYIVTESLGLSNQLMGIAQ
-274 RASGRRARGVHA
+274 
-286 GALHGE
+286 GAL
-292 GHAAPRWACGGR
+292 AVGGLL
-304 YRGRGGCAARC
+304 
-315 GGALRCVRGHARELS
+315 GGAL
-330 LGDGVLHG
+330 
-338 GVDPYDVVSADGDAG
+338 VVFMPERFTVKAT
-353 RARRQS
+353 
-359 DGARDDVRQS
+359 
-369 GYSCGADSVRCGV
+369 
-382 RPCEPMVRRCA
+382 
-393 GGGGNGACG
+393 
-402 GANVALLPPRGMTLA
+402 PRLVGLA
-417 AEVRSQRMNRQ
+417 AAGIGAVAAVLLVAGEPYVAFAGMLASYLWVMVCCMAASILMTSYLQMETPDELTGKVMGLAMMFGNLATPAGQIAYGAAFDLASPWFVAALAAVATALVAVPMSRSFR
-428 HRVSAIH
+428 
-435 VLGACESRGADC
+435 RGE
-447 GQGRIHAS
+447 

>member
-38 IVATQVFS
+38 IVVAQVFS

-152 LVVPTERIPQAA
+152 LVVPTERIPQAT

-260 GSAHGHRAGGACRG
+260 GSSFINIGTPYIVTESLGLSNQLMGIAQ
-274 RASGRRARGVHA
+274 
-286 GALHGE
+286 GAL
-292 GHAAPRWACGGR
+292 AVGGLL
-304 YRGRGGCAARC
+304 
-315 GGALRCVRGHARELS
+315 GGALVVFMPERFTVKATPRLVGLAAAGIGAVAAVLLVAGEPYVAFAGMLASYLWVMVCCMAASILMTSYLQMETPDELTGKVMGLAMMFGNLATPAGQIAYGAAFDLASPWFVAALAAVATALVAVPMSRSFRRGEWPSRQRCVRSE
-330 LGDGVLHG
+330 
-338 GVDPYDVVSADGDAG
+338 
-353 RARRQS
+353 
-359 DGARDDVRQS
+359 
-369 GYSCGADSVRCGV
+369 
-382 RPCEPMVRRCA
+382 
-393 GGGGNGACG
+393 
-402 GANVALLPPRGMTLA
+402 
-417 AEVRSQRMNRQ
+417 
-428 HRVSAIH
+428 
-435 VLGACESRGADC
+435 
-447 GQGRIHAS
+447 